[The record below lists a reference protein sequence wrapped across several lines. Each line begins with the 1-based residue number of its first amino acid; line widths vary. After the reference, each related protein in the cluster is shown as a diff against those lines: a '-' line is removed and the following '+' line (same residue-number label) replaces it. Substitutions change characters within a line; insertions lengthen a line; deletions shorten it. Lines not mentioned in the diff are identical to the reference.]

1 MANAREN
8 TVQVLERISL
18 VIDFLAAQEE
28 PLSLSVIAEKTAL
41 PLTTVHRLLH
51 SLLKAGLVV
60 QPHRGRWALSLRFFE
75 FGQRVHD
82 R

>member
-28 PLSLSVIAEKTAL
+28 PLSLSVIAEKRRFLSPRYIAFCT
-41 PLTTVHRLLH
+41 RF
-51 SLLKAGLVV
+51 LKRGLWCNRIVV
-60 QPHRGRWALSLRFFE
+60 VGR
-75 FGQRVHD
+75 
-82 R
+82 